1 MITVGRAGGRTAGK
15 ERISRELSRRN
26 LNSNIISMEKIRIA
40 IADDHQLFR
49 NGLKILLGA
58 YGGFDVVA
66 EASNGSELLRILEAC
81 PADVVLMDIS
91 MPEMDGVDATAHI
104 TRRFPSVSV
113 IALSMYGEEEYYY
126 RMVDAGARGFVLK
139 DSDISEVHDA
149 IMAVHRGGNY
159 FSQELL
165 YHVIR
170 RLKSREHEE
179 KSSSLSK
186 REKEILLKICEGLSN
201 HEIAGELFISKRTVD
216 KHRANLLAKT
226 GSKNTASLILYAI
239 KNRLIEV

>member
-1 MITVGRAGGRTAGK
+1 MD
-15 ERISRELSRRN
+15 
-26 LNSNIISMEKIRIA
+26 KIRIA
-40 IADDHQLFR
+40 LADDHQLFR
-49 NGLKILLGA
+49 NGLKILLGG
-58 YGGFDVVA
+58 YSEFEVVA
-66 EASNGSELLRILEAC
+66 EASNGEELLKLIVAC
-81 PADVVLMDIS
+81 PADIVLMDIS
-91 MPEMDGVDATAHI
+91 MPGMDGAEATAQI
-104 TRRFPSVSV
+104 TRLYPDISV

-126 RMVDAGARGFVLK
+126 RMVEAGAKGFILK

-149 IMAVHRGGNY
+149 VIAVYRGGNY

-170 RLKSREHEE
+170 RIKNREQEE
-179 KSSSLSK
+179 KSSSLSR

-201 HEIAGELFISKRTVD
+201 HEIAGALFISKRTVD

-239 KNRLIEV
+239 RNRLIEI

>member
-1 MITVGRAGGRTAGK
+1 
-15 ERISRELSRRN
+15 
-26 LNSNIISMEKIRIA
+26 MEKIRIA
-40 IADDHQLFR
+40 LADDHHLFR

-58 YGGFDVVA
+58 FPEFEIVA
-66 EASNGSELLRILEAC
+66 EASNGKELMKQLSQA
-81 PADVVLMDIS
+81 PADIILMDIS
-91 MPEMDGVDATAHI
+91 MPEMDGIEATAA
-104 TRRFPSVSV
+104 VSGLYPDTKV

-126 RMVDAGARGFVLK
+126 SIVDAGAKGFILK
-139 DSDISEVHDA
+139 DSDISEVKDA
-149 IMAVHRGGNY
+149 IETVHKGGNY

-170 RLKSREHEE
+170 KIKNREQEI

-201 HEIAGELFISKRTVD
+201 HEIAETLFISKRTVD

-226 GSKNTASLILYAI
+226 NSKNTASLILYAI
-239 KNRLIEV
+239 KNKLIEI

>member
-1 MITVGRAGGRTAGK
+1 
-15 ERISRELSRRN
+15 
-26 LNSNIISMEKIRIA
+26 MEKIRIA
-40 IADDHQLFR
+40 LADDHHLFR

-58 YGGFDVVA
+58 FPGFEIVA
-66 EASNGSELLRILEAC
+66 DASNGSELLRQLAQD
-81 PADVVLMDIS
+81 PADIVLMDIS
-91 MPEMDGVDATAHI
+91 MPEMDGIVATAEVSA
-104 TRRFPSVSV
+104 RFPATKV

-126 RMVDAGARGFVLK
+126 SIVDAGAKGFILK
-139 DSDISEVHDA
+139 DSDIGEVKEA
-149 IMAVHRGGNY
+149 IETVHKGGNY

-170 RLKSREHEE
+170 KIKNREQEV

-201 HEIAGELFISKRTVD
+201 HEIAESLFISKRTVD

-226 GSKNTASLILYAI
+226 NSKNTASLILYAI
-239 KNRLIEV
+239 KNKLIEI